1 MRNISPLYVHEAGS
15 PQAPAI
21 VFLHGLG
28 ASGSMWQPQL
38 EHLRDYHCL
47 APDLPEHGKSAN
59 IGPFTLADSSQRV
72 AALIRE
78 RARNGRASIV
88 GLSMGAAVA
97 IRLLADMPGIIDH
110 VIVSGAAAR
119 INPIFATIN
128 RLNDPFIR
136 FLSPDQ
142 LTEVMVRIFD
152 VPEQYRGLLLADLRA
167 FKREAFSHFN
177 EELTKIELPRNVKIP
192 TLITV
197 GQKETFIV
205 KQAAREMS
213 RTLPA
218 KAVLV
223 PQVGHV
229 WNLEAPH
236 LFSATVHAWVTGAP
250 LPKVLVPL
258 Y

>member
-15 PQAPAI
+15 LQAPTI

-28 ASGSMWQPQL
+28 GSGSMWQPQL

-97 IRLLADMPGIIDH
+97 IRLLADMPGILDH
-110 VIVSGAAAR
+110 VMVSGAAVR
-119 INPIFATIN
+119 IDPVFATIN

-152 VPEQYRGLLLADLRA
+152 IPEQYRGLLLADLRA

-205 KQAAREMS
+205 KQAAREIS

-258 Y
+258 